1 VEASGKTRAWWWW
14 LTSWDRRQG
23 HLLPDREERLAAIFD
38 VVEAA
43 VGAPHRVLDVAGGPG
58 SLTMRLLRRWKSP

>member
-1 VEASGKTRAWWWW
+1 VEASGKTRDWWWW
-14 LTSWDRRQG
+14 LTSWDRRQE
-23 HLLPDREERLAAIFD
+23 HLLSDREERLAAIFD